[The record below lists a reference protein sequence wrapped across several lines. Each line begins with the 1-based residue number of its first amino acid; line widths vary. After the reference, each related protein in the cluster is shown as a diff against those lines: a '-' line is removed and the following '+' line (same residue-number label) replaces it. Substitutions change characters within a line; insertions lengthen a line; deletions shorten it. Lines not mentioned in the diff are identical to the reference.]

1 MNYITFC
8 DIIKGRGEI
17 MNIKDLKI
25 FITVAEE
32 KSISETAKKL
42 NYVQS
47 NISSRIQKLEKT
59 LSTKLFYRN
68 KNGMT
73 LTGNGTTL
81 IDYAN
86 KIVSISEEMKEVI
99 NESDNPRGKLDI
111 ASVETVIK
119 LPLILSKYNKNFKDV
134 DLTLSTGVTTEL
146 RNKVMNYELDG
157 AFVTKNINTSH
168 KNLKEIEVFNETLV
182 LISDVESKTISDTI
196 NLPILGFSDGCGYR
210 LKLNEWL
217 NHERIVPSK
226 VMELGTLET
235 TLGSVISGLGI
246 AYVPYSAVEHYEA
259 SGLIRC
265 HYLPKEF
272 SEIKTI
278 FIYRDEK
285 HTSLAL
291 RKFVETIDQSKD
303 EAISPFYAYK
313 GVVNK

>member
-1 MNYITFC
+1 
-8 DIIKGRGEI
+8 

-59 LSTKLFYRN
+59 FSTKLFYRN
-68 KNGMT
+68 KNGMI
-73 LTGNGTTL
+73 LTRDGSTL

-86 KIVSISEEMKEVI
+86 KIVSAAEEMKEVF
-99 NESDNPRGKLDI
+99 NESENPRGKLDI

-119 LPLILSKYNKNFKDV
+119 LPLILSKYTKDFKDV

-146 RNKVMNYELDG
+146 RNKVINYELDG
-157 AFVTKNINTSH
+157 AFVTKNINVSH
-168 KNLKEIEVFNETLV
+168 KHLNEVEVFNERLV
-182 LISDVESKTISDTI
+182 LISDIKFTRISEII

-210 LKLNEWL
+210 IKLNEWL
-217 NHERIVPSK
+217 NHERIIPSK

-265 HYLPKEF
+265 HHLPKEY

-291 RKFVETIDQSKD
+291 KKFIETIDHSKH
-303 EAISPFYAYK
+303 EAISPFYTFR
-313 GVVNK
+313 GVSNK